1 LPAVAFAEID
11 WHDYAIVQTIEFT
24 AADAPAELPP
34 PMSVQEVE
42 NMTLAQKRMAAMVME
57 TTAEDVEAHR
67 ARQAAAEA
75 EAAAAVGNAGGAGA
89 EGADDDV
96 MMEESDD
103 EDESERKRKED
114 EEKRKEVERAKAV
127 QASSLEAGAP
137 MKIRTDYVPKCT
149 CFFFPWCRVLS
160 LIVLSIVGSK
170 SKVALATCSIC
181 GQQIPVN
188 ELQEHMR
195 IELLDPRWKSQRDA
209 LEARKA
215 QASELQRG
223 ANVVS
228 SLKNLARTRVD
239 IFGTETD
246 EERRKREEEEER
258 ERRKEREKVV
268 WDGHT
273 ATKAGTLDKYS
284 TNVNFDEQ
292 IAAIHRAKG
301 LGPYVLFSVCRTIA
315 ELKFVFCRQEA
326 NAIGPG
332 IGPAAAPPPLS
343 SVQPALPIPP
353 KPIDAVSNDPSFTAA
368 TISSGPQPASMY
380 PNPAPPVMLPPLHY
394 QGLDSAQPFGY
405 QPPPG
410 RVPPQFT
417 PTPAAAPPPANA
429 TGTVRAAD
437 QMEGDAEEVPPAK
450 RQRVAKLPGGQ
461 YYPEQDWINMHPVSL
476 CSLVQ
481 QLIQG
486 AKREKRNSTR
496 FRCRCSCRRIRACRS
511 GSWTARS

>member
-1 LPAVAFAEID
+1 MRPVAFAEID

-75 EAAAAVGNAGGAGA
+75 EAAAAVSSAGGAGA
-89 EGADDDV
+89 DAADDDV

-103 EDESERKRKED
+103 EDAESERKRKED

-137 MKIRTDYVPKCT
+137 MKIRTDYVPKCKCLLPMGS
-149 CFFFPWCRVLS
+149 CFVSNRVS
-160 LIVLSIVGSK
+160 PVGSK

-301 LGPYVLFSVCRTIA
+301 LGPYVSFW
-315 ELKFVFCRQEA
+315 
-326 NAIGPG
+326 
-332 IGPAAAPPPLS
+332 
-343 SVQPALPIPP
+343 LPTEP
-353 KPIDAVSNDPSFTAA
+353 
-368 TISSGPQPASMY
+368 
-380 PNPAPPVMLPPLHY
+380 
-394 QGLDSAQPFGY
+394 
-405 QPPPG
+405 
-410 RVPPQFT
+410 
-417 PTPAAAPPPANA
+417 
-429 TGTVRAAD
+429 
-437 QMEGDAEEVPPAK
+437 
-450 RQRVAKLPGGQ
+450 
-461 YYPEQDWINMHPVSL
+461 
-476 CSLVQ
+476 
-481 QLIQG
+481 
-486 AKREKRNSTR
+486 
-496 FRCRCSCRRIRACRS
+496 
-511 GSWTARS
+511 